1 MNAMKGLV
9 LAMAM
14 TMGAGLA
21 LPTSALAV
29 DSERWNNVNA
39 AQACQLS
46 IPTIDTVVAPRATG
60 FRNPGP
66 NSAFVICGVSKDA
79 GISTGVSIA
88 RLYLTSTDGAL
99 HSVTCTGVAGA
110 SGIEPLVYITKTH
123 TAVGASYATINWTS
137 TDFGGGGG
145 GVDPMPGTG
154 NTFSITCNLPPEV
167 QIVFTSAK
175 YYVDVG
181 N

>member
-1 MNAMKGLV
+1 
-9 LAMAM
+9 MAVS
-14 TMGAGLA
+14 GIAGLFL
-21 LPTSALAV
+21 LPGARAAV
-29 DSERWNNVNA
+29 SERWNNVNA

-46 IPTIDTVVAPRATG
+46 IPTIDTVVSPRATG

-66 NSAFVICGVSKDA
+66 NGAFVICGVSKDA

-88 RLYLTSTDGAL
+88 RLWLTSTDGAQ

-123 TAVGASYATINWTS
+123 SAVGASYSIIDWTS
-137 TDFGGGGG
+137 ADFGGGGG

-154 NTFSITCNLPPEV
+154 NTFSITCNLPPQV
-167 QIVFTSAK
+167 QIVLASAK